1 MFFFFYGYGDHRDLH
16 VLTPSFPT
24 RRSSDL
30 LPELVDDVQ
39 IVHGVSAF
47 VRFEICRGALAA
59 VGGAGPIG
67 LRDEETPAGEQE
79 PAPPQLISACRLAL
93 CRGTFWS
100 RSAPLVRLGRDARLR
115 WHRHGIARPSE
126 SGFGTAAWR

>member
-79 PAPPQLISACRLAL
+79 PAPPQLISACRLAP

-100 RSAPLVRLGRDARLR
+100 RRSEERRVGKECVSTCRYRLAPF
-115 WHRHGIARPSE
+115 H
-126 SGFGTAAWR
+126 